1 MSETGRRV
9 HTHGMDD
16 NAAMSPHRMKIQ
28 TPHRVY
34 GMEPETFAVQAT
46 LEPTDHGVDHGQEV
60 VGGTTVPETLVNDRG
75 LCFKITR
82 EHGIHELLDEIDLWV
97 GKVHIV
103 APMAETGYLPKYTH
117 EDSGAHF
124 CPRTRYTRDKEGCQH
139 NEDNRGIV
147 VRTEQD

>member
-1 MSETGRRV
+1 
-9 HTHGMDD
+9 MDD

-82 EHGIHELLDEIDLWV
+82 EHGIHGLVNEIDLWV
-97 GKVHIV
+97 GKVHIA
-103 APMAETGYLPKYTH
+103 APMAT
-117 EDSGAHF
+117 F
-124 CPRTRYTRDKEGCQH
+124 RPR
-139 NEDNRGIV
+139 
-147 VRTEQD
+147 